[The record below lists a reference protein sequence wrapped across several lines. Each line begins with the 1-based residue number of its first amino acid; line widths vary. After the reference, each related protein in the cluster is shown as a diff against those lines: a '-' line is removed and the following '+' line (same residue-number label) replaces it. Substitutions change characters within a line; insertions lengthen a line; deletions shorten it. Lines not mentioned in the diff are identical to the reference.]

1 MELLWKFSSSSGA
14 IHSRLRVSGSTD
26 LQPPLDQII
35 DEGTVKRVPRGL
47 RSFTF
52 VCSVHIINQQDKYL
66 YNYFDLHRIYKL
78 HPSNDRMLGL
88 MFIISKRE
96 VGHTT
101 PHCHGLTDVRPEE
114 KQNGGLDERTNL
126 IGRDDVKNN
135 GICCPSPA
143 NKKKKLF

>member
-88 MFIISKRE
+88 MFIISKLLYQNERS
-96 VGHTT
+96 VIQH
-101 PHCHGLTDVRPEE
+101 LIVTDLPTCVLR
-114 KQNGGLDERTNL
+114 
-126 IGRDDVKNN
+126 KNKMA
-135 GICCPSPA
+135 GSTSGQT
-143 NKKKKLF
+143 